1 MSTIFGITAPGEVMT
16 VVDGTIVLDASFN
29 AGGDTV
35 VLAGQCRQVISAIL
49 SGSFVTI
56 AGGGISI
63 SIPVGLAGLT
73 VDFADGD
80 RSLRYDTTAGQ
91 VMLGDQPVTAG
102 GVVVAQAR
110 LELDTAIGKD
120 PFGDESECRRALSPR
135 PRRQLRF
142 RLSLAVSGAGF
153 PRAGARLRRDAAAT
167 GRRPSRRPPSPSRC
181 TSRRA
186 RRWDSERRGRSG

>member
-1 MSTIFGITAPGEVMT
+1 MTIFGSTAPGEVVT

-35 VLAGQCRQVISAIL
+35 VLPGNADSYSAIL

-91 VMLGDQPVTAG
+91 VMLGDQPVTN
-102 GVVVAQAR
+102 
-110 LELDTAIGKD
+110 D
-120 PFGDESECRRALSPR
+120 
-135 PRRQLRF
+135 
-142 RLSLAVSGAGF
+142 GAGLWDYRIA
-153 PRAGARLRRDAAAT
+153 PETTDT
-167 GRRPSRRPPSPSRC
+167 GFRMDHHDVEIFADTVKSHLDPI
-181 TSRRA
+181 
-186 RRWDSERRGRSG
+186 DSFYLG